1 MAPIDL
7 RSDTVTK
14 PTPEMR
20 RAMAEAEVG
29 DDVYGED
36 PTVNRLEQKAALML
50 GKEAALFVPSGTMGN
65 AIAVR
70 LLTERGDEVLVER
83 RSHVV
88 RFELAGMSVISGVMP
103 RMVDGTGGHLAPE
116 QVRAAVAP
124 HAYYKSDLKLVVL
137 ENTHNLGGG
146 TVQALAEQ
154 RAVIA
159 AARECGVQGPP
170 RRRAN
175 LERGHRARRRA
186 RGTLAAGADTVMTC
200 LSKGLCAPAGSL
212 VASTRERIVE
222 ARRIRK
228 LLGGGMRQAGVL
240 AAAGLVALE
249 TLVPRLAEDHANA
262 RLLGEAFAK
271 GRGVTLA
278 PVETNIVVGV
288 LEGRSRA
295 RGRRVPSRE
304 GRPRR
309 GDGRADVAL
318 HDPPGRLARRLRARR
333 RDHREDIAL
342 TRPRERSGLAGPA

>member
-1 MAPIDL
+1 MTPIDL
-7 RSDTVTK
+7 RSDTVTR

-36 PTVNRLEQKAALML
+36 PTVNRLEQKAAEML
-50 GKEAALFVPSGTMGN
+50 GMEAALFVPSGTMGN

-88 RFELAGMSVISGVMP
+88 RYELAGMSVISGVMP
-103 RMVDGTGGHLAPE
+103 RMVDGAGGHLAPD
-116 QVRAAVAP
+116 QVRQAVSP
-124 HAYYKSDLKLVVL
+124 HAYYKSDVKLVVL

-146 TVQALAEQ
+146 TVQAVAEQ

-159 AARECGVQGPP
+159 AARECGFRVHLDGARLWNAAVALGVPP
-170 RRRAN
+170 A
-175 LERGHRARRRA
+175 A
-186 RGTLAAGADTVMTC
+186 LAEGADTVMTC

-212 VASTRERIVE
+212 VVSTRERIAE
-222 ARRIRK
+222 ARRVRK

-262 RLLGEAFAK
+262 RLLGAALAA
-271 GRGVTLA
+271 GRGVKLA
-278 PVETNIVVGV
+278 PVETNIVVAVLTGRTAPEAVAALRERGV
-288 LEGRSRA
+288 LGTAMDTQTLRFVTHRDVSR
-295 RGRRVPSRE
+295 PDCE
-304 GRPRR
+304 
-309 GDGRADVAL
+309 RAAAAIEAAL
-318 HDPPGRLARRLRARR
+318 
-333 RDHREDIAL
+333 
-342 TRPRERSGLAGPA
+342 S

>member
-36 PTVNRLEQKAALML
+36 PTVNRLEQKAAEML

-103 RMVDGTGGHLAPE
+103 RMVDGEGGHIAPE

-124 HAYYKSDLKLVVL
+124 HAYYKSDVRLVVL

-146 TVQALAEQ
+146 TVQSLAEQ
-154 RAVIA
+154 RDVIA
-159 AARECGVQGPP
+159 AARECGFKVHLDG
-170 RRRAN
+170 
-175 LERGHRARRRA
+175 ARIWNA
-186 RGTLAAGADTVMTC
+186 AVALGVAPAELAAGADTVMTC
-200 LSKGLCAPAGSL
+200 LSKGLCAPVGSL
-212 VASTRERIVE
+212 VASTRERIGE

-262 RLLGEAFAK
+262 RLLGEAFAR

-288 LEGRSRA
+288 LEGRTAAEAVAALREKGVLANAMDARTLRLTTHRDVSRA
-295 RGRRVPSRE
+295 DCE
-304 GRPRR
+304 
-309 GDGRADVAL
+309 RAA
-318 HDPPGRLARRLRARR
+318 
-333 RDHREDIAL
+333 EII
-342 TRPRERSGLAGPA
+342 ERTLG

>member
-36 PTVNRLEQKAALML
+36 PTVNRLEQKAAEML

-103 RMVDGTGGHLAPE
+103 RMVDGTGGHLAPG
-116 QVRAAVAP
+116 QVRAALAP
-124 HAYYKSDLKLVVL
+124 HAYYKSDVRLVVL

-146 TVQALAEQ
+146 TVQSLAEQ
-154 RAVIA
+154 RDVIA
-159 AARECGVQGPP
+159 AARECGFKVHLDG
-170 RRRAN
+170 
-175 LERGHRARRRA
+175 ARIWNA
-186 RGTLAAGADTVMTC
+186 AVALGVAPAELAAGADTVMTC
-200 LSKGLCAPAGSL
+200 LSKGLCAPVGSL
-212 VASTRERIVE
+212 VASTRERIGE

-240 AAAGLVALE
+240 AAAGLVGLE

-262 RLLGEAFAK
+262 RLLGEAFAR

-288 LEGRSRA
+288 LEGGTAPEAVAALREKGVLANAMDARTLRLTTHRDVSRA
-295 RGRRVPSRE
+295 DCE
-304 GRPRR
+304 
-309 GDGRADVAL
+309 RAA
-318 HDPPGRLARRLRARR
+318 
-333 RDHREDIAL
+333 EII
-342 TRPRERSGLAGPA
+342 ERTLG

>member
-1 MAPIDL
+1 MVITSRSMAPIDL

-36 PTVNRLEQKAALML
+36 PTVNRLEQKAAEML

-70 LLTERGDEVLVER
+70 LLTGRGDEVLVER

-88 RFELAGMSVISGVMP
+88 RFELAGMSEISGVMP
-103 RMVDGTGGHLAPE
+103 RMVDGAGGHLAPE

-124 HAYYKSDLKLVVL
+124 HTYYKSDVKLVVL

-146 TVQALAEQ
+146 TVQPLAEQ

-159 AARECGVQGPP
+159 AARECGFGVHLDGARIWNAAVALGVPP
-170 RRRAN
+170 
-175 LERGHRARRRA
+175 
-186 RGTLAAGADTVMTC
+186 AAVAEGADTVMTC

-212 VASTRERIVE
+212 VASTRERIGT

-262 RLLGEAFAK
+262 RLLGEAYA
-271 GRGVTLA
+271 RGHGVRLA

-288 LEGRSRA
+288 LEGRSA
-295 RGRRVPSRE
+295 PDAVAALRE
-304 GRPRR
+304 QGVLATAMDAQTLRFTTHR
-309 GDGRADVAL
+309 DVSRADCE
-318 HDPPGRLARRLRARR
+318 RA
-333 RDHREDIAL
+333 
-342 TRPRERSGLAGPA
+342 AGIIEKVLD

>member
-1 MAPIDL
+1 MTPIDL

-36 PTVNRLEQKAALML
+36 PTVNRLEQRAAEVL
-50 GKEAALFVPSGTMGN
+50 GMEAALFVPSGTMGN

-70 LLTERGDEVLVER
+70 LLTGRGDEVLVER

-88 RFELAGMSVISGVMP
+88 RFELAGISLISGAMP
-103 RMVDGTGGHLAPE
+103 RMVDAARGHVTPE
-116 QVRAAVAP
+116 QVRQAFAP
-124 HAYYKSDLKLVVL
+124 YAYYKSDVRLVML

-146 TVQALAEQ
+146 TVQGVAEQ

-159 AARECGVQGPP
+159 AARECGFKVHLDGARIWNAAVALGVTPATLTQGV
-170 RRRAN
+170 
-175 LERGHRARRRA
+175 
-186 RGTLAAGADTVMTC
+186 DSVMTC

-212 VASTRERIVE
+212 VASTRERISE

-262 RLLGEAFAK
+262 RLLGEGLAR
-271 GRGVTLA
+271 GRDVKLA

-288 LEGRSRA
+288 LESRTAPEAVAALRDQGVLAAAMDAQTLRFTTHRDVSRA
-295 RGRRVPSRE
+295 DCE
-304 GRPRR
+304 
-309 GDGRADVAL
+309 RA
-318 HDPPGRLARRLRARR
+318 
-333 RDHREDIAL
+333 
-342 TRPRERSGLAGPA
+342 AGIVEKVLG